1 MNDKR
6 SDGDRAG
13 RGPGDWNVAWVT
25 GASSGLGEHGA
36 RELAARGV
44 TVCISAR
51 SADKLAAIAADH
63 PSIHAYPCDVTDAD
77 ELRRVASQIE
87 AAHGPIDLALMCAGA
102 WFQSSITDIRLENV
116 AKTFDINVQGVFNNL
131 AAVLPAMVERRSG
144 HVAWIS
150 SVAGYGGLPNS
161 AAYGPSKA
169 ALINLAEGVKP
180 ELARKGITVSLINP
194 GFVKTDMTA
203 KNEFEM
209 PFLMDVEPAARS
221 MIDQL
226 ATGRFEVR
234 FPWQLVWILK
244 VLNVLPYPLYFWATK
259 KLIR

>member
-1 MNDKR
+1 MAENR
-6 SDGDRAG
+6 STAESM
-13 RGPGDWNVAWVT
+13 PGNWNVAWVT

-36 RELAARGV
+36 RELAQRGV

-51 SADKLAAIAADH
+51 SADKLDAIAATH
-63 PSIHAYPCDVTDAD
+63 PSIHAYPCDVTDPD
-77 ELRRVASQIE
+77 ELKEVAARI
-87 AAHGPIDLALMCAGA
+87 AADHGAIDLALMCAGA
-102 WFQSSITDIRLENV
+102 WFQASITDLRLDNIARTFNV
-116 AKTFDINVQGVFNNL
+116 NVQGVFNVL
-131 AAVLPAMVERRSG
+131 DAVLPDMVARGAG

-150 SVAGYGGLPNS
+150 SVAGYGGLPMS

-194 GFVKTDMTA
+194 GFVKTPMTA
-203 KNEFEM
+203 KNEFDM
-209 PFLMDVEPAARS
+209 PFLMEVEPAAKS

-244 VLNVLPYPLYFWATK
+244 FLNILPYPLYFAATQRLLK
-259 KLIR
+259 